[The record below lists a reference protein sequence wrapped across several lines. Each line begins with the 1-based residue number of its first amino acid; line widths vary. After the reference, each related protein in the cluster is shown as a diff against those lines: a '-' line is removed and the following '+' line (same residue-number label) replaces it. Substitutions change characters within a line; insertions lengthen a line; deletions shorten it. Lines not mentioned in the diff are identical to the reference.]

1 MKGNQ
6 YLFIF
11 LHLRKEYRLVKVDRV
26 DIVTAGGTHDLPI
39 ECCVLQ
45 NARVQIATWGQ
56 EPITLDILDTE
67 LICHARRDDV
77 PLHSK
82 RRGSSGKH

>member
-6 YLFIF
+6 YLFIP
-11 LHLRKEYRLVKVDRV
+11 LHLRREYRLEKVDRV
-26 DIVTAGGTHDLPI
+26 INVFAGGMHDLPI
-39 ECCVLQ
+39 ECSRLQ

-56 EPITLDILDTE
+56 EHITLDILDTV
-67 LICHARRDDV
+67 LIFRARNRGDV

-82 RRGSSGKH
+82 RP

>member
-6 YLFIF
+6 YLFIS
-11 LHLRKEYRLVKVDRV
+11 LHLRREYRLVKVDRV
-26 DIVTAGGTHDLPI
+26 DLVTARLHDFPRELF
-39 ECCVLQ
+39 VAQ
-45 NARVQIATWGQ
+45 NARVPLATWAQ
-56 EPITLDILDTE
+56 VPILVILDIE
-67 LICHARRDDV
+67 LIVRARNLDDV